1 MSQNLDFLF
10 VFPNTPYGYYRGFTY
25 HIGAARMIWNLRQNG
40 FTAEQYC
47 PQAFY
52 TFMETARDILA
63 RQPRFVGFSCYD
75 VHFPLIADIAA
86 QLKQQSKDVKIVVG
100 GPTAM
105 FSDEVILTHYPQI
118 DLCVRGEGE
127 QTVLDLVSGVP
138 LNQIAGLSYTAE
150 GMFHRNPDRSQMN
163 EAELNRFPSV
173 YAPGLIPLEYSP
185 QIGLLTSTGCFY
197 RCTYCHFSV
206 LSGGHIRFFSDDHVL
221 DEIEMIAHYWSS
233 LGGEDI
239 TIPILDEAFTVNKK
253 RTLRLCRAIE
263 AMHLP
268 ISFTCGTRGDYIDE
282 EILAALAAARVKAL
296 FFGLE
301 SGAPKI
307 LRNVRKAVVKD
318 TEDAEY
324 HTEHHFI
331 TSIRK
336 NVKLAREA
344 GFEVSVSAIF
354 GLPGETEKE
363 ACQTLEV
370 IKNLGVPYMHNI
382 LQVYRGTQLWQ
393 EKEQYGIQTKNFN
406 RRWLI
411 PHETIAPYDLTKVPI
426 LTGQDRVFSNMRRNE
441 IQAVFAAFV
450 GPESCEDTIPSPV
463 LMRGTPLSPW
473 KSDFL
478 HQHYKLG
485 SRLVLCDMGAPGEAR
500 WLDDFIYPTS
510 LPVLLSSSEDHTHGG
525 IVLRREWPLL
535 SKAELGHAIWLTNV
549 AALFSFDEEQACLV
563 FKASSQTEAV
573 IANILIVGQPDL
585 PLLSQ
590 VARAIVAG
598 KPISCVYSPELLVT
612 MVADIAAVTCSGY
625 PDDDRICL
633 GAEDGCM
640 ARAALLF
647 PELQPLSAA
656 ELSSPGIKEA
666 IDLLNNAVKIARLL
680 SAAESKPLK
689 KGSTIALQPQGQQ
702 VLGIFQAYA
711 FLYNPRQGV
720 LKQCLINQG

>member
-1 MSQNLDFLF
+1 MDQDLDFLF

-25 HIGAARMIWNLRQNG
+25 NIGAARMIWNLRQNAHA
-40 FTAEQYC
+40 AEQYC

-52 TFMETARDILA
+52 TFAETARDMLA
-63 RQPRFVGFSCYD
+63 RHPRYVGFSCFD

-86 QLKQQSKDVKIVVG
+86 KLKQQSKDVKIVVG

-127 QTVLDLVSGVP
+127 QTVLDLVEGVP
-138 LNQIAGLSYTAE
+138 LNQIAGLSYIAD
-150 GMFHRNPDRSQMN
+150 GKFRRNPDRGAMN
-163 EAELNRFPSV
+163 EEELNRFPSV

-185 QIGLLTSTGCFY
+185 QVGILTSTGCFY

-206 LSGGHIRFFSDDHVL
+206 LSGARIRFFSDDHVL
-221 DEIEMIAHYWSS
+221 DEIERIAHYWSTADC
-233 LGGEDI
+233 EDI

-263 AMHLP
+263 EMQLP

-282 EILAALAAARVKAL
+282 EILAALAAARVEAL

-301 SGAPKI
+301 SGSPKI
-307 LRNVRKAVVKD
+307 LRNVRKAMVKG

-324 HTEHHFI
+324 RAERSFI
-331 TSIRK
+331 ASIRK

-344 GFEVSVSAIF
+344 GFGVSVSAIF
-354 GLPGETEKE
+354 GLPGETENE
-363 ACQTLEV
+363 ARQTLEV
-370 IKNLGVPYMHNI
+370 IKDLGVPYMHNI

-406 RRWLI
+406 RRWQI
-411 PHETIAPYDLTKVPI
+411 PHETIAAYDLTKVPI
-426 LTGQDRVFSNMRRNE
+426 LSGQDRVFSNMRRNE

-463 LMRGTPLSPW
+463 LMRDTRQSPW

-510 LPVLLSSSEDHTHGG
+510 LPVLLSSSVDRTHGG
-525 IVLRREWPLL
+525 MILRREWPLL
-535 SKAELGHAIWLTNV
+535 NKAELGHAIWLTNV
-549 AALFSFDEEQACLV
+549 AALFSFDEEQARLV
-563 FKASSQTEAV
+563 FKASAQTETM
-573 IANILIVGQPDL
+573 IANIIIVGQPDL
-585 PLLSQ
+585 PLLYK
-590 VARAIVAG
+590 VARAITTRQ
-598 KPISCVYSPELLVT
+598 PISCVYSPELLVT

-633 GAEDGCM
+633 GAKDECV

-647 PELQPLSAA
+647 PELQPLSAD
-656 ELSSPGIKEA
+656 ELSAPGIKEA
-666 IDLLNNAVKIARLL
+666 IDLLNNAVKIVRLL
-680 SAAESKPLK
+680 SAAENRPLE
-689 KGSTIALQPQGQQ
+689 KGSTIALQPQGQR
-702 VLGIFQAYA
+702 VLGIYQAYA
-711 FLYNPRQGV
+711 LLYNPRQGV
-720 LKQCLINQG
+720 LKLLSG

>member
-1 MSQNLDFLF
+1 
-10 VFPNTPYGYYRGFTY
+10 
-25 HIGAARMIWNLRQNG
+25 
-40 FTAEQYC
+40 
-47 PQAFY
+47 
-52 TFMETARDILA
+52 
-63 RQPRFVGFSCYD
+63 VGFSCLD

-86 QLKQQSKDVKIVVG
+86 QLKKQSKNVKIVVG

-127 QTVLDLVSGVP
+127 QTVLDLAAGIP
-138 LNQIAGLSYTAE
+138 LNQIAGLSYTTD
-150 GMFHRNPDRSQMN
+150 GVFRRNPDRHAMN
-163 EAELNRFPSV
+163 EAEMNRFPSV
-173 YAPGLIPLEYSP
+173 YAPGLIPLEYST
-185 QIGLLTSTGCFY
+185 QVGLLTSTGCFY

-206 LSGGHIRFFSDDHVL
+206 LSGARIRFFSDDHVL
-221 DEIEMIAHYWSS
+221 DEIERIAQYWSTAN
-233 LGGEDI
+233 GEDI

-268 ISFTCGTRGDYIDE
+268 ISFTCGTRSDYIDE
-282 EILAALAAARVKAL
+282 EILAALAAARVEAL

-307 LRNVRKAVVKD
+307 LRNVRKATVKS
-318 TEDAEY
+318 TEDEEY
-324 HTEHHFI
+324 CTERRFI
-331 TSIRK
+331 ASIRK

-344 GFEVSVSAIF
+344 GFGVSVSTIF

-363 ACQTLEV
+363 ARQTLEV
-370 IKNLGVPYMHNI
+370 IKDLGVPYMHNI

-411 PHETIAPYDLTKVPI
+411 PHVTIAPYDLTKVPI
-426 LTGQDRVFSNMRRNE
+426 LAGQDHVSSNMRRNE
-441 IQAVFAAFV
+441 IQTVFAAFV
-450 GPESCEDTIPSPV
+450 GSESREDTIPAPV
-463 LMRGTPLSPW
+463 LMRGTQPSPW

-478 HQHYKLG
+478 HQHYRLG

-510 LPVLLSSSEDHTHGG
+510 PPVLLSSFADRIHGG
-525 IVLRREWPLL
+525 MVLQREWPLL
-535 SKAELGHAIWLTNV
+535 NKAELGYAIWLTN
-549 AALFSFDEEQACLV
+549 AAVLFSFDEEQACLV
-563 FKASSQTEAV
+563 FKVSAQTEAV
-573 IANILIVGQPDL
+573 IANILICGQMDL
-585 PLLSQ
+585 PLLRQ

-598 KPISCVYSPELLVT
+598 QPISCIYSPEMLVT
-612 MVADIAAVTCSGY
+612 MVADIAAVTCNGY

-633 GAEDGCM
+633 SGEDEYM

-647 PELQPLSAA
+647 PELQPLSATQ
-656 ELSSPGIKEA
+656 LSDPGIKEA

-680 SAAESKPLK
+680 SAAEGKPLE
-689 KGSTIALQPQGQQ
+689 KGSIIALQPQGKQ
-702 VLGIFQAYA
+702 VLGIYQAYA
-711 FLYNPRQGV
+711 FLYDPQHGV
-720 LKQCLINQG
+720 LKQCLVN